1 MEVRTYRLQERPLCQ
16 KPLNEMER
24 EDRGQKQQEDK
35 GVKRRAMIVERFE
48 HDCN

>member
-1 MEVRTYRLQERPLCQ
+1 MRGGEDIQASGEAALSETF
-16 KPLNEMER
+16 EMER
-24 EDRGQKQQEDK
+24 EDGGQKQQEDK